1 MNPLDQLSSYL
12 RRIERNLRMLTLA
25 RGLAVL
31 CAAALL
37 VTVALVLLMNQLSF
51 SGSSVFYSRIV
62 LFFVLAISLTA
73 ALAVPLLW
81 LNSWRAARTAERR
94 YPQFGERLLT
104 FVERRSSRDPFL
116 PLLAADALP
125 YATPASLNQIAAPSQ
140 AWMFGGIA
148 ALSAVALLWLG
159 TGGPGYIRYGTSL
172 LWGISKTSSQPFYSV
187 TLDPGDARV
196 RRHSDQIIAAHLNGF
211 FSRQASLFVRYASAT
226 KWEETA
232 MKPQSDGAS
241 FQFLL
246 VGIPENVDYYVV
258 SNGIRS
264 GTSRLTAVDLP
275 QVTHLGVTYHFPR
288 AYGRKDETEDPGG
301 DLRAI
306 QGTVGNLSITSDKP
320 LKDGVVLLDDGTKIP
335 LEGSGTSFTAAVPI
349 QKDGAYHIAV
359 PDSGQLVRLTD
370 DYFIEAR
377 PDSPPVV
384 TILKPVRDARA
395 TPIEEV
401 PVDVQARDDNGV
413 LALDLHYSV
422 NGGPEQVR
430 SLTGA
435 KGAKETRGSS
445 LLSLEDFKLVPGDV
459 VSVYATARDAL
470 TTSRSDIYFIEARP
484 FELNYTQSQAAGGGG
499 GGGMEQPKIAERQ
512 KEIIAATFNQLKND
526 KKDPGSDAEN
536 AKYLA
541 GVQAKLR
548 DEAQSL
554 SNRMK
559 ARSLEGG
566 SAAIAQFV
574 TDMEAAIGVMGPAS
588 DQLKDRHWND
598 ALSPEQK
605 ALQYLLRA
613 EAIFRDIQ
621 VSFGNQGG
629 GGGQSGGATRDLE
642 GLTSLELDTQKNQY
656 ESGSQSAQDARQK
669 EIDNAM
675 RKLEEL
681 AKRQQQLAQQAQSKQ
696 NFQQRWEQEMLRREA
711 EQVRKQLEQLSR
723 NNQQGQQSQQGQQGQ
738 QGSQGSQ
745 GQQGSQQ
752 GQQGSQQQQQSQQ
765 AQNSSGGRLAQG
777 SKQAMED
784 ALQRLSEATKQMS
797 DAASHN
803 SQSEAEKAADQLS
816 RAQSALSQMR
826 KQETG
831 NAMSDAIDQ
840 SRKLAEKQS
849 NFDSRLRHNFGAG
862 ASGERSEEQNRQLS
876 SEMAQ
881 EKKREIDD
889 LHQLEHAMQQ
899 TARNLQDTQPDA
911 AKKLRDA
918 IGELQ
923 QNELESRM
931 RWTADALDKGIGSY
945 AVMREAPVTMGLN
958 QLKDR
963 LQEADGAMTKGG
975 AGKPGQDQGIQEA
988 LQRAQ
993 KLSQDLK
1000 QMAQS
1005 APGRQQGQGQQPGQ
1019 GKGQGQPG
1027 QGQQGQGQQ
1036 GQGQQQGQGEGQ
1048 QSSSGQPGQVGGPRS
1063 GFAPQGGF
1071 GPAGP
1076 EAGGSW
1082 SAMNFGGGPA
1092 PDQATTQREYEET
1105 VRQLNRMQQS
1115 VRSDPATAKDIQQLL
1130 NEVGRLDPRRFN
1142 ADPARLAQLE
1152 QKLFAEVEQAELILR
1167 RKLDESNGSIRTS
1180 APQDVPPGYSD
1191 AVAEYFRRLSR

>member
-1 MNPLDQLSSYL
+1 M
-12 RRIERNLRMLTLA
+12 
-25 RGLAVL
+25 
-31 CAAALL
+31 
-37 VTVALVLLMNQLSF
+37 
-51 SGSSVFYSRIV
+51 
-62 LFFVLAISLTA
+62 
-73 ALAVPLLW
+73 
-81 LNSWRAARTAERR
+81 
-94 YPQFGERLLT
+94 
-104 FVERRSSRDPFL
+104 
-116 PLLAADALP
+116 
-125 YATPASLNQIAAPSQ
+125 
-140 AWMFGGIA
+140 
-148 ALSAVALLWLG
+148 
-159 TGGPGYIRYGTSL
+159 
-172 LWGISKTSSQPFYSV
+172 
-187 TLDPGDARV
+187 
-196 RRHSDQIIAAHLNGF
+196 
-211 FSRQASLFVRYASAT
+211 RYASAT

-264 GTSRLTAVDLP
+264 TTARLTAVDLP
-275 QVTHLGVTYHFPR
+275 QITHLNVTYHFPR

-306 QGTVGNLSITSDKP
+306 QGTIGNLAVTSDKP
-320 LKDGVVLLDDGTKIP
+320 LNNAVILLDDGTKIP
-335 LEGSGTSFTAAVPI
+335 LEGSGTTFTAAVPI

-384 TILKPVRDARA
+384 TILRPARDTRA

-401 PVDVQARDDNGV
+401 PVNVQARDDNGV

-422 NGGPEQVR
+422 NGGPDQVR
-430 SLTGA
+430 SLTA
-435 KGAKETRGSS
+435 TKGAKETHGGS
-445 LLSLEDFKLVPGDV
+445 LISLEDFKLVPGDI
-459 VSVYATARDAL
+459 VSLYATARDAL

-484 FELNYTQSQAAGGGG
+484 FELNYSQAQAAGGAG

-512 KEIIAATFNQLKND
+512 KEIIAATFNELKTD
-526 KKDPGSDAEN
+526 KKDPASDAEN

-541 GVQAKLR
+541 GVQTKLR

-566 SAAIAQFV
+566 SDAIKQFV
-574 TDMEAAIGVMGPAS
+574 TDMEAAIGSMGPAS

-605 ALQYLLRA
+605 ALQSLLRA

-621 VSFGNQGG
+621 VQFGNQGGG

-669 EIDNAM
+669 EVDEAM

-681 AKRQQQLAQQAQSKQ
+681 AKRQQQLAQQQQSKQ

-711 EQVRKQLEQLSR
+711 EQVRKQLEQLSQQ
-723 NNQQGQQSQQGQQGQ
+723 QQGQQSQQGQQGQ
-738 QGSQGSQ
+738 QSQ
-745 GQQGSQQ
+745 GQQGQQ
-752 GQQGSQQQQQSQQ
+752 GQQSQQSSQQQQSQQ
-765 AQNSSGGRLAQG
+765 AQNSNGGRLSPG

-803 SQSEAEKAADQLS
+803 SQNEAEKAANQLS

-840 SRKLAEKQS
+840 ARKLADKQS
-849 NFDSRLRHNFGAG
+849 SFDSRLRHNFGAG
-862 ASGERSEEQNRQLS
+862 ASGERSEQQNHQLS
-876 SEMAQ
+876 TEMAE

-889 LHQLEHAMQQ
+889 LHQLEHSMQQ
-899 TARNLQDTQPDA
+899 TARNLQDTQPA
-911 AKKLRDA
+911 ASKKLRDA

-931 RWTADALDKGIGSY
+931 RWTADALNKGIGSY

-958 QLKDR
+958 QLKDQLR
-963 LQEADGAMTKGG
+963 DAEGAMTKDV
-975 AGKPGQDQGIQEA
+975 GKPGADQGVQDA

-993 KLSQDLK
+993 KLSDDLK

-1005 APGRQQGQGQQPGQ
+1005 APGRQQPGQQGKQ
-1019 GKGQGQPG
+1019 GKGEQPG
-1027 QGQQGQGQQ
+1027 QGQP
-1036 GQGQQQGQGEGQ
+1036 
-1048 QSSSGQPGQVGGPRS
+1048 SSSGQPTQSGGEQS
-1063 GFAPQGGF
+1063 GFSRKAASVPQVRK
-1071 GPAGP
+1071 PA
-1076 EAGGSW
+1076 
-1082 SAMNFGGGPA
+1082 
-1092 PDQATTQREYEET
+1092 
-1105 VRQLNRMQQS
+1105 
-1115 VRSDPATAKDIQQLL
+1115 
-1130 NEVGRLDPRRFN
+1130 
-1142 ADPARLAQLE
+1142 
-1152 QKLFAEVEQAELILR
+1152 
-1167 RKLDESNGSIRTS
+1167 
-1180 APQDVPPGYSD
+1180 VPGTP
-1191 AVAEYFRRLSR
+1191 